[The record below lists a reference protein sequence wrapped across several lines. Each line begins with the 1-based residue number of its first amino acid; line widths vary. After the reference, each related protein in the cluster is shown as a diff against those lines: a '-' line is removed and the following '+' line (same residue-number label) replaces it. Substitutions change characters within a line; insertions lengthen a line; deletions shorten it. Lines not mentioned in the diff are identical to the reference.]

1 MIKFYIF
8 LLIFFSM
15 FGQFLIGNFGIFLP
29 VTATVIFYITVCFGW
44 QRGMF
49 SAVVSGLAFDAVIG
63 ASNLTPLIFLAV
75 CGLAVF
81 WLLYQQIR
89 PAFINFIPGMLIALI
104 AVLPQMLQRIYDKGW
119 GIYIFD
125 EWLPA
130 MFFAMGF
137 CALLL
142 PLVIVVC
149 DHFGRTLGVPAYI
162 DAKNQL
168 TQGK

>member
-15 FGQFLIGNFGIFLP
+15 LGQFLIGNFGIFLP

-63 ASNLTPLIFLAV
+63 ASNLTPLIFIAV

-137 CALLL
+137 CALFL
-142 PLVIVVC
+142 PLVIAVC
-149 DHFGRTLGVPAYI
+149 DHFGRTLGLPAYI

-168 TQGK
+168 THGK

>member
-49 SAVVSGLAFDAVIG
+49 SAVVSGLAFAAAIG